1 MNQHIPLVLLLKKLK
16 VDFNIMSLK
25 LIKNNTSSP
34 FHLQRSIVPQGD
46 EDGAYARGGFNPDAL
61 YNNDAA
67 NAAVEGLGK
76 VVGAALSNADLSK
89 KKKPEE
95 EKKPLPPYTPPPKT
109 EVLTAD
115 QKFDIKNQTT
125 SNYSD
130 YSGNNK
136 SNELESA
143 RDTYEKKQ
151 KRLKDNF
158 SNFSF

>member
-1 MNQHIPLVLLLKKLK
+1 
-16 VDFNIMSLK
+16 MSLK
-25 LIKNNTSSP
+25 LIKNHTSSP

-61 YNNDAA
+61 YNLDAA
-67 NAAVEGLGK
+67 NAAVESIGTT
-76 VVGAALSNADLSK
+76 VGAALSSRSK
-89 KKKPEE
+89 NKKTEE
-95 EKKPLPPYTPPPKT
+95 EKKPEAKTTPKKT
-109 EVLTAD
+109 EVLAD
-115 QKFDIKNQTT
+115 NQKFNIENQTT

-151 KRLKDNF
+151 KKLKDNF

>member
-1 MNQHIPLVLLLKKLK
+1 MNQPIHLVLLLKKLK

-61 YNNDAA
+61 YNLDAA
-67 NAAVEGLGK
+67 NAAVESIGTT
-76 VVGAALSNADLSK
+76 VGAALSSRSKSK
-89 KKKPEE
+89 KPDE
-95 EKKPLPPYTPPPKT
+95 EKKPETKTTPKKT
-109 EVLTAD
+109 EVVAD
-115 QKFDIKNQTT
+115 NQKFDIKNQTT

-151 KRLKDNF
+151 KKLKHKQKQF
-158 SNFSF
+158 K

>member
-1 MNQHIPLVLLLKKLK
+1 
-16 VDFNIMSLK
+16 MSLK

-61 YNNDAA
+61 YNLDAA
-67 NAAVEGLGK
+67 NAAVESIGTT
-76 VVGAALSNADLSK
+76 VGAALSSRGKSK
-89 KKKPEE
+89 KPDE
-95 EKKPLPPYTPPPKT
+95 EKKPDAKTTPKKT
-109 EVLTAD
+109 KVVADD
-115 QKFDIKNQTT
+115 QKFDIENQTT

-151 KRLKDNF
+151 KKLKDNF